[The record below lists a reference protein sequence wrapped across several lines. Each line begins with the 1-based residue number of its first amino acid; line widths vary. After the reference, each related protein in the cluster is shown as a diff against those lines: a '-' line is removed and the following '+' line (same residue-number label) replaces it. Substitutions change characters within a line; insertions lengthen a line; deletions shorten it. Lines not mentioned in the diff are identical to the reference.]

1 MDSMVQWARILGA
14 VIITWNIADVIA
26 ALAICRPLAK
36 NWNFNLPGTCGSQPN
51 FYFAMGVINLITDAV
66 MILLPMPY
74 LYKLRLAWRRKL
86 AAMALLSIGVG
97 TWAITIYRQT
107 LLPGLD
113 FMDMTYTGVLATI
126 LSGLEPAVAIVLAC
140 IPLMRPLFSKSN
152 NATRSSFDYDSSKKT
167 SLFSK
172 KGNRRH
178 KDPTATFSEL
188 VDDNDASS
196 QIEMQPVKTCQVVR
210 VSSVYKHDREQRVA
224 DSKHAIT
231 VERRWEVRRD

>member
-1 MDSMVQWARILGA
+1 MVRWARILGA
-14 VIITWNIADVIA
+14 VIVAWSVADVIA

-36 NWNFNLPGTCGSQPN
+36 NWNFALPGTCGGQPN
-51 FYFAMGVINLITDAV
+51 FYFAMGVINLIADAV
-66 MILLPMPY
+66 MIFLPMPY
-74 LYKLRLAWRRKL
+74 LYKLRMARRRKL

-113 FMDMTYTGVLATI
+113 FFDMTYTGVLATI

-140 IPLMRPLFSKSN
+140 IPLMRPLFGKPNQAMRSN
-152 NATRSSFDYDSSKKT
+152 LDYDSSKKT

-172 KGNRRH
+172 KGSRRH
-178 KDPTATFSEL
+178 DDPTATFSEL

-196 QIEMQPVKTCQVVR
+196 QIELQPVKTCQIVR
-210 VSSVYKHDREQRVA
+210 VSSVYKHDREQRMA

>member
-1 MDSMVQWARILGA
+1 MVRWARILGA
-14 VIITWNIADVIA
+14 TVIAWSVADVIA
-26 ALAICRPLAK
+26 AFALCRPLAK
-36 NWNFNLPGTCGSQPN
+36 NWNFALPGTCGGQPT

-74 LYKLRLAWRRKL
+74 LYKLRMAWRKKL

-97 TWAITIYRQT
+97 TWAIIIYRQT

-113 FMDMTYTGVLATI
+113 FFDMTYTGVLATI
-126 LSGLEPAVAIVLAC
+126 LSGLEPAVAIVPAC
-140 IPLMRPLFSKSN
+140 IPLMRPLFVKSN
-152 NATRSSFDYDSSKKT
+152 HATRSRFDYDSSRKT
-167 SLFSK
+167 SLFLK
-172 KGNRRH
+172 KGNKIH
-178 KDPTATFSEL
+178 DDPTATFSEL
-188 VDDNDASS
+188 VDDDDASS
-196 QIEMQPVKTCQVVR
+196 QIELQPVKSCQIVR